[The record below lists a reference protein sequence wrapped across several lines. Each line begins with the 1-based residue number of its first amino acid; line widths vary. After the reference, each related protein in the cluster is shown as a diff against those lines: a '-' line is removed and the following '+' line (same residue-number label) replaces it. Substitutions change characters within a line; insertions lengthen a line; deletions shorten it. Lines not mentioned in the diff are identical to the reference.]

1 MTGATRS
8 SAGQR
13 LLTPRTFTTVG
24 LLTGAYCLYALVT
37 SSPTVAPTVSESVLE
52 FLLLGVPAVGHLF
65 TGYWLQ
71 TGGFSDDDV
80 WRIGYAATAGALVAA
95 ATTVVVV
102 PAVVGTVPSFDGAVF
117 LLVGT
122 GTEGAFVGTILA
134 ALWLPSVP
142 VGRYDGESTTATV
155 GEPGLVST
163 EALEEAVDADLTNGS
178 TGATASTETTESA
191 EGAESA
197 ETAASADATA
207 STEDDDPVAPNRGGE
222 TERLQTLHSLVR
234 HDVRNSLNVI
244 GGRLDLLT
252 ATTDGLD
259 ETHLDAIES
268 QRQAVLDLL
277 EDVEVAVEAVSSE
290 EELDEVPLASV
301 VSEEVDVIRD
311 TYDDVTVDVDV
322 PDVTV
327 RADELLTHVLENV
340 LSNAVKHHD
349 REEPEITVTADAD
362 TEEVRLRVADDGPG
376 IPDRLGEEVFE
387 PEVGDGTGM
396 GLYLVET
403 LVTGYGGSVSLE
415 DNDPRGTVVE
425 ITLRRVSEE
434 SADDE
439 KHVVAG

>member
-1 MTGATRS
+1 MSGDFPS
-8 SAGQR
+8 
-13 LLTPRTFTTVG
+13 
-24 LLTGAYCLYALVT
+24 
-37 SSPTVAPTVSESVLE
+37 
-52 FLLLGVPAVGHLF
+52 
-65 TGYWLQ
+65 
-71 TGGFSDDDV
+71 
-80 WRIGYAATAGALVAA
+80 A

-178 TGATASTETTESA
+178 TGATASTE
-191 EGAESA
+191 
-197 ETAASADATA
+197 
-207 STEDDDPVAPNRGGE
+207 DDDPVAPNRGGE

-268 QRQAVLDLL
+268 QQQAVLDLL

-439 KHVVAG
+439 KPVVAG

>member
-37 SSPTVAPTVSESVLE
+37 SSPTVAPTVSEPVLE

-178 TGATASTETTESA
+178 TGATASTE
-191 EGAESA
+191 
-197 ETAASADATA
+197 
-207 STEDDDPVAPNRGGE
+207 DDDPVAPNRGGE

-268 QRQAVLDLL
+268 QQQAVLDLL

-439 KHVVAG
+439 KPVVAG